1 MRIGEYFHQIE
12 ETIGLC
18 PGVWMKTMLYDE
30 RSETKGFVRGLM
42 HFEDGSELHLREF
55 VDVISGIDRY
65 KYAYHYM
72 REGRMVFRY
81 DNASDITA
89 RALVLA
95 TTVPTQCFQPV
106 TGQPCQVREARCAIE
121 DLQAAFSLSRH
132 TLEATYPL
140 TIEQGFGVLVAKAP
154 YHA

>member
-1 MRIGEYFHQIE
+1 MRIGEYCHQLE

-65 KYAYHYM
+65 KYSYHYM

-89 RALVLA
+89 R
-95 TTVPTQCFQPV
+95 
-106 TGQPCQVREARCAIE
+106 E
-121 DLQAAFSLSRH
+121 LS
-132 TLEATYPL
+132 TYPHHKHVGE
-140 TIEQGFGVLVAKAP
+140 TIEESCAPTLREVLEEIARYLP
-154 YHA
+154 